1 MVETL
6 LHSTEKHGKKY
17 YSNSDNPQGKKW
29 KQTRSMQW
37 LVSVHLARAAPPFAL
52 ITQAV
57 LEVGYK

>member
-1 MVETL
+1 M
-6 LHSTEKHGKKY
+6 EKHGNKY

-37 LVSVHLARAAPPFAL
+37 LISVHLARAAPPFAL